1 MNDSLLLFG
10 RTPVRE
16 AIERRDAR
24 LEKLYLPREST
35 PALADLHRLARA
47 LGVPVQFVPPQKLD
61 TLARGGHHQGAI
73 AVLSAVVY
81 QPLDSLLDGIAADY
95 DALLAARPLVV
106 ALDGVEDPHNVGAI
120 LRSAVAAG
128 VAAAIV
134 PTHGTAPIG
143 AVALKAS
150 AGTAL
155 HLPVARAGPFAQALE
170 GLKERGYQ
178 IVGAAGGEGATAHT
192 DFDWTQPVVLVIGSE
207 GRGLSPA
214 VRRACDALV
223 GIAMPGPV
231 ESLNAS
237 VAAGVLL
244 FEAVRQ
250 RSGAGGAGEA

>member
-1 MNDSLLLFG
+1 MNDLLLIG

-16 AIERRDAR
+16 ALARRDDR
-24 LEKLYLPREST
+24 LEKLYLPREGT
-35 PALADLHRLARA
+35 PALAELMRMAREI
-47 LGVPVQFVPPQKLD
+47 GVPVQFVPPQKLD
-61 TLARGGHHQGAI
+61 ALARGGHHQGAV
-73 AVLSAVVY
+73 AVLSAVLYREAAEV
-81 QPLDSLLDGIAADY
+81 LDGLAADY
-95 DALLAARPLVV
+95 DALLAARPLLV
-106 ALDGVEDPHNVGAI
+106 ALDGIEDPHNVGAI

-128 VAAAIV
+128 AAAALV
-134 PTHGTAPIG
+134 PAQGTAPIG

-155 HLPVARAGPFAQALE
+155 HLPVARVHSLVRALE
-170 GLKERGYQ
+170 GAKERGYTV
-178 IVGAAGGEGATAHT
+178 VGAAGEGGTAHT
-192 DFDWTQPVVLVIGSE
+192 EVDWTGPVVLVMGSE

-223 GIAMPGPV
+223 RIAMPGPA

-250 RSGAGGAGEA
+250 RATDDGVR